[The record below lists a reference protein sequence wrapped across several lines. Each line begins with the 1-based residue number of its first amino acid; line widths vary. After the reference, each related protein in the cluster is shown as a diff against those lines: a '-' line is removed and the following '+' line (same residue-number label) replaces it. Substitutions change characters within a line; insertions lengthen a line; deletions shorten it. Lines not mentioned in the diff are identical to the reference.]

1 MLNSLELCDWSNVG
15 FPSNDEDELSA
26 NDANEGAANADNDDE
41 DGDDGGSICLLLATD
56 RGGVDSDSAGHST
69 PLEETEEDAG

>member
-1 MLNSLELCDWSNVG
+1 VLNSLELYGWSNVD
-15 FPSNDEDELSA
+15 FPSNDEDGLPA
-26 NDANEGAANADNDDE
+26 NDADDGAANADNDDE
-41 DGDDGGSICLLLATD
+41 DGDGGGSICLSFATD